1 MISKAPSVK
10 RYSITI
16 IREEAINLIQAGVVD
31 LNQPLRYLLEYLP
44 AEQWNLVECELELH
58 DYLLRDHIIDLVGK
72 QEWES
77 D

>member
-10 RYSITI
+10 RYSINV
-16 IREEAINLIQAGVVD
+16 IREEAINLIQAGVID
-31 LNQPLRYLLEYLP
+31 LHQPLRYLLEYLP
-44 AEQWNLVECELELH
+44 AQQWDLVECELELH

-72 QEWES
+72 QEWET